1 VREALAGRGDA
12 QKPRAHE
19 EPKESLTSPFGGA
32 GLGWGASLGLN
43 GMPARP
49 AALASRPGAD
59 RAPAE
64 SGTRPREQRSGCL
77 RQSSAPNAQHQRLC
91 IGSVGRQRGLN
102 AALAQFNR
110 LRYVGWDGGPPRVN
124 PTEFCGVFG
133 CTSRPR
139 EAPHGQVPATSA
151 TNAEA

>member
-1 VREALAGRGDA
+1 MRKSPVPTRSRR
-12 QKPRAHE
+12 RAYRA
-19 EPKESLTSPFGGA
+19 PLA

-64 SGTRPREQRSGCL
+64 RGPDRESSARGVYG
-77 RQSSAPNAQHQRLC
+77 SSAPNAQHQRLC